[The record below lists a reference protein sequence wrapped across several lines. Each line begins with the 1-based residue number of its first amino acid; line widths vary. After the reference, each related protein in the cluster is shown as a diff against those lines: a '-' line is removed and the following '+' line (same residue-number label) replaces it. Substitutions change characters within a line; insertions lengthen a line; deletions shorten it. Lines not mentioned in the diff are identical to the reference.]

1 MSKKES
7 LTSIRALRKD
17 AIHLRLANA
26 NLSCKGSKDAM
37 ARRLHHHLS
46 AQSTPTST
54 GQRRSRSA
62 NQRTPLTP
70 KTPASTV
77 ANRHQGR
84 AATTTSQQPPLTRR
98 TEHQLA
104 NDDEAVDSSGDESD
118 DHRRRP
124 PPTNS
129 NGHQRPSRT
138 HRRRSQTQPD
148 RSPRLTRSRSPH
160 QRRHGATRSLRQ
172 RGLSASSD
180 TESGEHRPR
189 HSRGA
194 SSSRSSSLSSSTSSL
209 SSVQSSVRSSA
220 SSSPSWNHRPPSRRR
235 SRRHL
240 RGHHRRHHH
249 HRRHGHSQWESH
261 SPTPFVCCAP
271 PPHNRI
277 ISKIR
282 RGKYI
287 DFDYLLPAVDDIVP
301 VQAAQPPVAKRG
313 HQKSTPSRKVTDFQ
327 TWMEAWNNFLVIA
340 THHTPSRSLEL
351 IQYQALV
358 SHLFQAY
365 PIHVAIRY
373 DQLFRQA
380 AARDPLLRW
389 DTFKEDLLVW
399 CSTRRSFRAPIS
411 SRLGPPTH
419 RPNSGQATTTTIN
432 ISGPSRRTHTEGGAE
447 ICKRYNLGNCTRGE
461 ECKFTHACWNAGCQA
476 LHSAK
481 ACPLRA
487 ATGE

>member
-37 ARRLHHHLS
+37 ARRLHRHLS

-62 NQRTPLTP
+62 NQRTPLPP
-70 KTPASTV
+70 KTSASTV

-84 AATTTSQQPPLTRR
+84 AATTTSQQPPSTRR
-98 TEHQLA
+98 TERQLA
-104 NDDEAVDSSGDESD
+104 NDDEAVDSSGDDSD

-138 HRRRSQTQPD
+138 RR
-148 RSPRLTRSRSPH
+148 RLTRSRSPH
-160 QRRHGATRSLRQ
+160 QRRHGTTRSLRQ
-172 RGLSASSD
+172 RGLSVSSD

-189 HSRGA
+189 HRRES
-194 SSSRSSSLSSSTSSL
+194 SSSRSSSLSSSTSL
-209 SSVQSSVRSSA
+209 SSVQSSARSSA
-220 SSSPSWNHRPPSRRR
+220 SSSPSWNHRHPSRRC
-235 SRRHL
+235 SHRHL
-240 RGHHRRHHH
+240 RGQHRRHHHNRRHHH
-249 HRRHGHSQWESH
+249 HRRHGHSQRESH
-261 SPTPFVCCAP
+261 SPTPFVSCAP

-313 HQKSTPSRKVTDFQ
+313 HQKSIPPRKVTDFQ
-327 TWMEAWNNFLVIA
+327 TWMEAWNSFLIIA

-380 AARDPLLRW
+380 AARDPVLRW

-411 SRLGPPTH
+411 SRLGPPTY

-461 ECKFTHACWNAGCQA
+461 ECKFTHACWNAGCRA

>member
-70 KTPASTV
+70 NPPASTV

-84 AATTTSQQPPLTRR
+84 VATTTSQQPPLTRR

-148 RSPRLTRSRSPH
+148 RSPSLTRSRSPH

-249 HRRHGHSQWESH
+249 HRRHGHSQRESH
-261 SPTPFVCCAP
+261 SPTPFVSCAP

-277 ISKIR
+277 IN
-282 RGKYI
+282 
-287 DFDYLLPAVDDIVP
+287 
-301 VQAAQPPVAKRG
+301 
-313 HQKSTPSRKVTDFQ
+313 KSGEVST
-327 TWMEAWNNFLVIA
+327 
-340 THHTPSRSLEL
+340 L
-351 IQYQALV
+351 ILITCCLQ
-358 SHLFQAY
+358 
-365 PIHVAIRY
+365 
-373 DQLFRQA
+373 
-380 AARDPLLRW
+380 
-389 DTFKEDLLVW
+389 
-399 CSTRRSFRAPIS
+399 
-411 SRLGPPTH
+411 
-419 RPNSGQATTTTIN
+419 
-432 ISGPSRRTHTEGGAE
+432 
-447 ICKRYNLGNCTRGE
+447 
-461 ECKFTHACWNAGCQA
+461 
-476 LHSAK
+476 
-481 ACPLRA
+481 
-487 ATGE
+487 